1 MWILVCYRLLIFA
14 SQSSNNCPV
23 GTVLAYVGSLDTL
36 PAGWHL
42 CDGTNGTPDLRE
54 RFLEGS
60 NSAGEFIKPGLPN
73 ITGKFE
79 AGDDTPLDPKSLG
92 AFRFL
97 KYIGT
102 EAGSGWQPY
111 LQLDA
116 SLSSTIYGNSDT
128 VQPAAYTVYFI
139 IRLK

>member
-1 MWILVCYRLLIFA
+1 MVF
-14 SQSSNNCPV
+14 SQGSSSSNSCPI
-23 GTVLAYVGSLDTL
+23 GTVLAYVGDLANIPS
-36 PAGWHL
+36 GWHL

-60 NSAGEFIKPGLPN
+60 TTAGKFIKPGLPN

-79 AGDDTPLDPKSLG
+79 AGDDTPLDPESLG

-97 KYIGT
+97 RYIGT
-102 EAGSGWQPY
+102 ESGRGRQPY

-116 SLSSTIYGNSDT
+116 SLSSAIYGNSDT